1 LYNFQFD
8 YVPDFFMNLKL
19 YLYGYG
25 LLLLSHC
32 HIASFITNPLEYLVI
47 MLRSKDTKENS
58 LFPSWTL

>member
-1 LYNFQFD
+1 
-8 YVPDFFMNLKL
+8 MNLKL